1 MATILIVDDSSFTQ
15 DFLGQVVGSLGHDAV
30 ACAASCDALKRVIM
44 DRRPMLAIIDEN
56 AMDSV
61 KEAFCWALAD
71 LELEI
76 PLALLSVDA
85 DSVRG
90 GGVDYSGLFQ
100 IVQATLAAFLED
112 CESGND
118 GSECSSSGTN

>member
-61 KEAFCWALAD
+61 KEAFCWALAN

-76 PLALLSVDA
+76 PLALLSVNA

-100 IVQATLAAFLED
+100 IVRATLAAFLED
-112 CESGND
+112 CESEDNEPGWD
-118 GSECSSSGTN
+118 RSSTN